1 MVLKALLTDAGGCQ
15 GCCGCVAARAAA
27 AEAVA
32 ARAVVAV
39 ETVGFQGNHL
49 DNILTHNFNS

>member
-1 MVLKALLTDAGGCQ
+1 MPEAARAVVVVA
-15 GCCGCVAARAAA
+15 VAARATA
-27 AEAVA
+27 AEAAA

-49 DNILTHNFNS
+49 DNILHIRIPLSKEFFR